1 MKQYIYAC
9 MYILY
14 YLNISHYNTANLI
27 KLGYSRATWQREPRF
42 DGTAQQSKI
51 SIIGYVLVIQL
62 A

>member
-1 MKQYIYAC
+1 